1 MTYELTV
8 CVNDIGDRAYA
19 THSALSFATQKNAHL
34 TAVYVKLDE
43 VQIRRWAGYSP
54 YALANQ
60 MLVDQ
65 DQREHDAKSL
75 FESMAKSYDCKTTW
89 KTVHQSDNPFK
100 QMMCTDYI
108 FAAQPIDDDFSH
120 RPDDQFI
127 TDLLLL
133 TKRPII
139 LIPNGWKETHI
150 GDNILIGWN
159 DSTIAMRAVAD
170 AMPLLQSAK
179 RVSLLKI
186 MKQNRFTPKP
196 LAYPDIKSYLDGKG
210 VTNTLLVQAD
220 DKELGEHQELVKFA
234 NDDGCDL
241 IVIGGYSH
249 SRFREVFFGGV
260 TKHLLTQSDVPVLV
274 SH

>member
-1 MTYELTV
+1 MTYELSV
-8 CVNDIGDRAYA
+8 SVNDIGDRAYA
-19 THSALSFATQKNAHL
+19 AHSALSFATQKNANL
-34 TAVYVKLDE
+34 TAVYIKLDE
-43 VQIRRWAGYSP
+43 VQIRRWAGSSP

-65 DQREHDAKSL
+65 DKREHDAKSL

-89 KTVHQSDNPFK
+89 KTVHQSDDPFK
-100 QMMCTDYI
+100 QMICTDYI
-108 FAAQPIDDDFSH
+108 FAPQPINDDFS
-120 RPDDQFI
+120 RSPDDHFI

-179 RVSLLKI
+179 RVSVLKI
-186 MKQNRFTPKP
+186 MKKNRFSPKP

-220 DKELGEHQELVKFA
+220 DKELGEHQELVNFA
-234 NDDGCDL
+234 HNDDCDL

-249 SRFREVFFGGV
+249 SRFKEVFFGGV
-260 TKHLLTQSDVPVLV
+260 TKHLLTQSDLPVLV